1 MKKNNPL
8 IIQFHDKS
16 VMIEVDWGKRMMM
29 ITSDWALIL
38 EEVEKLNKMIHSSEQ
53 FANLQKAHEAVYT
66 DAELI
71 REIHD
76 FNRIKEQFEDV
87 QRFGKYHPD
96 YQTIMKSIRVK
107 KRALDVNDKV
117 SALRIAENEYQ
128 DLLDEI
134 GLLVGKTVSESVKV
148 PVSNPFFQS
157 DSSCSSG
164 GCGSGGSC
172 SCSA

>member
-1 MKKNNPL
+1 MSRLGEIK
-8 IIQFHDKS
+8 
-16 VMIEVDWGKRMMM
+16 MMM
-29 ITSDWALIL
+29 TSDWAMIL
-38 EEVEKLNKMIHSSEQ
+38 EEVDDLNKMIRSSEQ
-53 FANLQKAHEAVYT
+53 FMNLQQAHLAVYT
-66 DAELI
+66 DEELVRKI
-71 REIHD
+71 ND
-76 FNRIKEQFEDV
+76 FQRMKVQYEDV

-96 YQTIMKSIRVK
+96 YQKIMKSIRVK
-107 KRALDVNDKV
+107 KRELDINDKV
-117 SALRIAENEYQ
+117 SALRLAENDYQ

-134 GLLVGKTVSESVKV
+134 GVLIGKKVSESIKV

>member
-1 MKKNNPL
+1 MSRLEEIK
-8 IIQFHDKS
+8 
-16 VMIEVDWGKRMMM
+16 MMM
-29 ITSDWALIL
+29 TSDWAMIL
-38 EEVEKLNKMIHSSEQ
+38 EEVDDLNKMIRSSEQ
-53 FANLQKAHEAVYT
+53 FMNLQQAHLAVYT
-66 DAELI
+66 DEELVRKI
-71 REIHD
+71 ND
-76 FNRIKEQFEDV
+76 FQRMKVQYEDV

-96 YQTIMKSIRVK
+96 YQKIMKSIRVK
-107 KRALDVNDKV
+107 KRELDINDKV
-117 SALRIAENEYQ
+117 SALRLAENDYQ

-134 GLLVGKTVSESVKV
+134 GVLIGKKVSESIKV

>member
-1 MKKNNPL
+1 MSRLGEIK
-8 IIQFHDKS
+8 
-16 VMIEVDWGKRMMM
+16 MMM
-29 ITSDWALIL
+29 TSDWAMIL
-38 EEVEKLNKMIHSSEQ
+38 EEVDDLNKMIRSSEQ
-53 FANLQKAHEAVYT
+53 FTNLQQAHLAVYT
-66 DAELI
+66 DEELVRKI
-71 REIHD
+71 ND
-76 FNRIKEQFEDV
+76 FQRMKVQYEDV

-107 KRALDVNDKV
+107 KRELDINDKV
-117 SALRIAENEYQ
+117 LALRLAETDYQ

-134 GLLVGKTVSESVKV
+134 GVLIGKKVSESIKV

-157 DSSCSSG
+157 ESSCSSG